1 MRSRPRP
8 RRAAVITSVRGTEL
22 IEAALMENR
31 APELIES
38 YLTICRGH
46 DAACDHTGLRS
57 LAANVP
63 IVHEAPEPGVSPAQ
77 GFPRPSR
84 TLPLRDPRG
93 KCAQAHAA

>member
-8 RRAAVITSVRGTEL
+8 RRAAVTTSVRGTEL

-57 LAANVP
+57 LAANVRCFTNRWEP
-63 IVHEAPEPGVSPAQ
+63 TVRAAEAV
-77 GFPRPSR
+77 PRLSR
-84 TLPLRDPRG
+84 TLPYHDLRGERPTGRG
-93 KCAQAHAA
+93 A